1 MERPRCNHMA
11 RAICLW
17 HGWFAFLLV
26 TVCGC
31 GNPLVFNDV
40 VEGTAKLDGKPL
52 GNAHVQFVPDEPGVK
67 APGST
72 GITDENGHYRLHR
85 EDGGGPGACVGKHVV
100 VLVRGREANRA
111 LGETAD
117 AGDAKAK
124 KDRRPIPPAYTMAS
138 KTPLTVDVKSDQHTY
153 DLELSSHR

>member
-1 MERPRCNHMA
+1 MLGK
-11 RAICLW
+11 ICRWRSGFVLLLLT
-17 HGWFAFLLV
+17 AF
-26 TVCGC
+26 GC
-31 GNPLVFNDV
+31 GKPLVFNDV

-52 GNAHVQFVPDEPGVK
+52 GNAHVQFVPDEPGLK

-72 GITDENGHYRLHR
+72 GITDENGHYRLRR

-117 AGDAKAK
+117 AADAKAK
-124 KDRRPIPPAYTMAS
+124 KDRRAIPPGYTMAS
-138 KTPLTVDVKSDQHTY
+138 KSPLTVDVKSDQHTY
-153 DLELSSHR
+153 DLELFSHR